1 MGLLAADDPSA
12 SLVSDL
18 PDNLSLF
25 LVTPSYDPHMSS
37 TTLRTMK
44 FLSPRPTLTLPLRIF
59 RKSGKALTV
68 YPTQPVLLV
77 RYQLQQSALVDPES
91 MALVSQ
97 VVGVGLKLPL
107 PLPCL
112 LQLQTPGLAVQRS
125 LAQVF

>member
-1 MGLLAADDPSA
+1 
-12 SLVSDL
+12 
-18 PDNLSLF
+18 
-25 LVTPSYDPHMSS
+25 
-37 TTLRTMK
+37 
-44 FLSPRPTLTLPLRIF
+44 
-59 RKSGKALTV
+59 
-68 YPTQPVLLV
+68 LLV

-97 VVGVGLKLPL
+97 VVAVELKLPL